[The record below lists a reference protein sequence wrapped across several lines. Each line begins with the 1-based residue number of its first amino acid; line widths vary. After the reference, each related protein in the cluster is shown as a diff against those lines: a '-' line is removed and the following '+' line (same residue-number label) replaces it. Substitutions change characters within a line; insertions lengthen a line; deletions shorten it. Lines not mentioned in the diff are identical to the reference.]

1 MVQQLALSR
10 ARGDFP
16 IANATIPDK
25 DGPRCFPLPYELT
38 GGEIFSID
46 LSLSEWNGFMDRI
59 QTVYID
65 NYSGTSGVTLTC
77 VTTGQRIQVQAG
89 KARFCAVLV
98 PQGSPQFTLQSADTQ
113 TGRIIFINVPIASLE
128 NDVIDSGSVV
138 TVLNQILAA
147 VDGIE
152 ALVTAGNA
160 TGVSILA
167 AVDGLE
173 TTLSTIETQTQQPN
187 ATSRILTSAA
197 SVNETSAKAAA
208 GKLFKVIGKC
218 NAGAAVFLKIY
229 DKASAINFAADTP
242 VFTVQLDPLVN
253 FALDFGGHVFAT
265 GIRYAIT
272 AAIADTDTTAI
283 AVGDVTALNVEYR

>member
-1 MVQQLALSR
+1 MQQLTLSR

-98 PQGSPQFTLQSADTQ
+98 PQGSPQFTLQSTDTQ

-138 TVLNQILAA
+138 SVLNDILADTTA
-147 VDGIE
+147 IE

-160 TGVSILA
+160 TLA
-167 AVDGLE
+167 
-173 TTLSTIETQTQQPN
+173 TIEAQTQQPN

-229 DKASAINFAADTP
+229 DKATAINFAADAP

-272 AAIADTDTTAI
+272 GAIADTDTTPI